1 MCGICAHFQET
12 TFGYGYC
19 MLNSEHLEHIIFF
32 ISLPCNKFK
41 LKDEEIEDGDDIGEK

>member
-1 MCGICAHFQET
+1 MCGLCAHFKPT

-32 ISLPCNKFK
+32 ISLPCNKFE
-41 LKDEEIEDGDDIGEK
+41 LRDEGVEDSDDIEGK